1 MRFVDTN
8 VLLYAVSGL
17 EEDADKRRRARE
29 LLTERDLA
37 VSVQVLQEFYS
48 QATRPTRPE
57 RLTHD
62 EAVRVLRP
70 ILSFPV
76 QAITIEV
83 FQSALAIRRRF
94 GLSYWDS
101 AILAAARKLRCDA
114 VYSEDLSAEQDYGGL
129 RVINPFAPAQ

>member
-8 VLLYAVSGL
+8 VLLYAVSGP
-17 EEDADKRRRARE
+17 EEDAEKRRRARE

-48 QATRPTRPE
+48 QATRPGRPE

-83 FQSALAIRRRF
+83 FQSALAIRSRF

-101 AILAAARKLRCDA
+101 AILAAAQKLRCDA
-114 VYSEDLSAEQDYGGL
+114 LYSEDLSAEQDYDGL
-129 RVINPFAPAQ
+129 RVINPFAPG